1 MSSLRDDMD
10 PNNPLY
16 YAPRRV
22 RLADEPAVQAAPEPT
37 DRRAADK
44 HRDQDKLHE
53 LDKFQE
59 KLRDMRSGTDAGR
72 SNEPVKF
79 PEPVRLRDQPGFREH
94 RPPAEPTFPEPPAPE
109 QRAPEQRVPETRL
122 RDLRSLDQR
131 FQEAGYRDPDF
142 SDQSQ
147 PKPPAYKPQDFP
159 PQNRDARARQPDDLP
174 LPRRAA
180 APEEA
185 RRTAPPAA
193 EPRPRSTLFED
204 AVSRALKESLE
215 PEEAFVA
222 PMKGRRVRRGGF
234 SQVGRMVA
242 AVAVAAVLALF
253 FILVVPILR
262 KPSTVGDVAQ
272 DSSMWQQI
280 KDAVMPSSQRKAAST
295 LLVADKSGGVNEPL
309 ELGVIVTSPVAGH
322 SLVLSGLPT
331 GSRLTAG
338 KKVGANEWRI
348 PAPEVATASVIPAT
362 DYVGQATI
370 SAELR
375 NADGAALV
383 GGTFRMTWTGTGSFP
398 PVPPRQPNIPQFYP
412 TPAQVAAPVAPIAVP
427 QAPAPVVATA
437 PAPAAQQATP
447 GSPMRNIDP
456 AEVMGMIRRA
466 QDLAASG
473 DFLPARLLLQRAAES
488 RSARAA
494 MMLAET
500 YDPIALRKFANG
512 PAPDVNMARNWYR
525 RAQEWGLS
533 DAQRQLD
540 ALQSY

>member
-22 RLADEPAVQAAPEPT
+22 RLADDPNAQTAPEPT
-37 DRRAADK
+37 DRRATDK

-59 KLRDMRSGTDAGR
+59 KLRDIRSGTDAGR

-109 QRAPEQRVPETRL
+109 QRVPESRL

-142 SDQSQ
+142 GDNPS
-147 PKPPAYKPQDFP
+147 PAKPAYKPQDFP

-185 RRTAPPAA
+185 RRNAPAA
-193 EPRPRSTLFED
+193 EPARPRSTLFED

-215 PEEAFVA
+215 PEESYVA
-222 PMKGRRVRRGGF
+222 PMKGRRARRGGF
-234 SQVGRMVA
+234 GQIGRMVA
-242 AVAVAAVLALF
+242 AVVVAAVLALF
-253 FILVVPILR
+253 FILIVPILR
-262 KPSTVGDVAQ
+262 KPATLGDVAQ

-280 KDAVMPSSQRKAAST
+280 KDAVMPSSQRKATST

-309 ELGVIVTSPVAGH
+309 ELGVIVTAPVAGH
-322 SLVLSGLPT
+322 SLVLSGLPA

-338 KKVGANEWRI
+338 KKVGATEWRI

-362 DYVGQATI
+362 DFVGQATI
-370 SAELR
+370 NAELR

-398 PVPPRQPNIPQFYP
+398 PVPPRQPNIPQLYP
-412 TPAQVAAPVAPIAVP
+412 TPAPPPQIAAPVAPVAVP
-427 QAPAPVVATA
+427 QAPTPVTATTSVAPPVAT
-437 PAPAAQQATP
+437 PA
-447 GSPMRNIDP
+447 SPMRNIDP

-494 MMLAET
+494 MILAET

-525 RAQEWGLS
+525 KAQEWGLP

>member
-1 MSSLRDDMD
+1 MD

-22 RLADEPAVQAAPEPT
+22 RLADDPVAPAAPELT
-37 DRRAADK
+37 DRRATDK
-44 HRDQDKLHE
+44 NRDQDKLQE

-59 KLRDMRSGTDAGR
+59 KLRDIRSGTDAGR
-72 SNEPVKF
+72 GNEPVKF

-94 RPPAEPTFPEPPAPE
+94 RPSAEPTFPEPPV
-109 QRAPEQRVPETRL
+109 QDQHLPETRL

-131 FQEAGYRDPDF
+131 FQEAGYRDPDLG
-142 SDQSQ
+142 SQ
-147 PKPPAYKPQDFP
+147 PSPNQPAYKPQDFP
-159 PQNRDARARQPDDLP
+159 PQNRDARSRQPEDVP

-180 APEEA
+180 VPEEA
-185 RRTAPPAA
+185 RRNAPAGEPA
-193 EPRPRSTLFED
+193 RPRSTLFED

-215 PEEAFVA
+215 PEESYVA
-222 PMKGRRVRRGGF
+222 PMKGRRARRGAFGL
-234 SQVGRMVA
+234 VGRMVA

-253 FILVVPILR
+253 FVLVVPIMR
-262 KPSTVGDVAQ
+262 KPAGTSDVAQ
-272 DSSMWQQI
+272 DGSMWQQI
-280 KDAVMPSSQRKAAST
+280 KDAVTSSSQRKATST

-309 ELGVIVTSPVAGH
+309 ELGVIVTAPVAGY
-322 SLVLSGLPT
+322 SLVLSGLPA

-348 PAPEVATASVIPAT
+348 PAPEVATASVIPAS
-362 DYVGQATI
+362 DFVGQANI
-370 SAELR
+370 NAELR

-398 PVPPRQPNIPQFYP
+398 PVPPRQPNIPQLYP
-412 TPAQVAAPVAPIAVP
+412 TPVPLPQVAAPVAPVAVP
-427 QAPAPVVATA
+427 QAPAPVFATA
-437 PAPAAQQATP
+437 PAAAMATPAAP
-447 GSPMRNIDP
+447 VRNIDP

-473 DFLPARLLLQRAAES
+473 DFLPARLLLQRAADS

-494 MMLAET
+494 MILAET

-512 PAPDVNMARNWYR
+512 PTPDVNMARNWYR
-525 RAQEWGLS
+525 KAQEWGLP

-540 ALQSY
+540 ALKAY

>member
-22 RLADEPAVQAAPEPT
+22 RLADDPTTQAAPELT

-59 KLRDMRSGTDAGR
+59 KLRDIRSGIDGGR
-72 SNEPVKF
+72 SN
-79 PEPVRLRDQPGFREH
+79 EPVRLRDQPGFRER
-94 RPPAEPTFPEPPAPE
+94 RPPVEPTFPEPPAQE
-109 QRAPEQRVPETRL
+109 QRAAETRPH
-122 RDLRSLDQR
+122 DLRSLDQR
-131 FQEAGYRDPDF
+131 FQDAGYREPNF
-142 SDQSQ
+142 GDQPSPSQ
-147 PKPPAYKPQDFP
+147 PAYKPQDFP
-159 PQNRDARARQPDDLP
+159 PQNRDARARQPDDVP

-180 APEEA
+180 APDEA
-185 RRTAPPAA
+185 RHAAPAA
-193 EPRPRSTLFED
+193 EPERLRSTLFED

-215 PEEAFVA
+215 PEASYVA
-222 PMKGRRVRRGGF
+222 PMKRRGARRRGA
-234 SQVGRMVA
+234 GRVVRMIA
-242 AVAVAAVLALF
+242 AVALAAGLALF
-253 FILVVPILR
+253 FVLVVPIVR
-262 KPSTVGDVAQ
+262 KPASVGDVAQ
-272 DSSMWQQI
+272 DKTMWQQI
-280 KDAVMPSSQRKAAST
+280 KDAVMPSSQRKASST

-322 SLVLSGLPT
+322 SLVLSGLPA

-348 PAPEVATASVIPAT
+348 PAPEVATASVIPAA
-362 DYVGQATI
+362 DFVGQANI
-370 SAELR
+370 NAELR

-383 GGTFRMTWTGTGSFP
+383 GGAFRMTWTGTGSFP
-398 PVPPRQPNIPQFYP
+398 PAPPRQPNIPQIYP
-412 TPAQVAAPVAPIAVP
+412 APAPQRLAVPVAPLAVP
-427 QAPAPVVATA
+427 QAPMPVTATA
-437 PAPAAQQATP
+437 PAAAPVATP
-447 GSPMRNIDP
+447 GSPVRAIDP

-500 YDPIALRKFANG
+500 YDPIALRKVANG
-512 PAPDVNMARNWYR
+512 PAPDVIMARNWYR
-525 RAQEWGLS
+525 RAQEWGWP
-533 DAQRQLD
+533 DAARQLE
-540 ALQSY
+540 ALQTY